1 MCLVHL
7 SRKSVGSRHM
17 SRTAEQW
24 SEEMTEDFLHRGEK
38 SWWWIRLDSRSGY
51 FYKSRFV
58 RRTSED
64 FCHDLRF
71 PWTFPRERHVRAL
84 CTCKVLEKKRCREY
98 AQYIFLGIIQMYHIR
113 LRFVR
118 ACVCVCVYVSIK
130 HILCK
135 KNLACEIHIN

>member
-17 SRTAEQW
+17 SRTVEQW

-38 SWWWIRLDSRSGY
+38 SWWWIRLDSRYGY

-58 RRTSED
+58 RRTGED

-71 PWTFPRERHVRAL
+71 PWTFPREHVRAL
-84 CTCKVLEKKRCREY
+84 CTCKVLEKKDVENMRN
-98 AQYIFLGIIQMYHIR
+98 IFFSALQMYHIY
-113 LRFVR
+113 
-118 ACVCVCVYVSIK
+118 ACVSCVHACVYVCMYRLNIFYV
-130 HILCK
+130 K
-135 KNLACEIHIN
+135 KSSLWDSYKLK